1 MKESQY
7 TKIFTNFL
15 AIKYTLSF
23 AFTYLLFTSAF
34 FVIIEIFQLF
44 VFLIPIKIL
53 IIVIANDIRDLITD
67 FSLLGL
73 TTMNMKEL
81 ITIYALIV
89 AISLVM
95 RLIYFN
101 IQKHGGLKLAKI
113 SINKNKKI
121 PGAGKFLPDGT
132 KTLKPES
139 EGEFKIKKLRMC
151 NKRFGITN
159 GFFGNFL
166 LILLF
171 LVGIYFLS
179 VNIFLVLIALV
190 SLNYII
196 AINLKYLK
204 KYIHSDG
211 IWPTLSFLKAY
222 FRFSEIVIFF
232 IVFMVAAMTILSLDK
247 ISIYLTIGAVFA
259 ARRTLNA
266 ATQLFFVLLATPVSL
281 SNEEQVLLEKFS
293 N

>member
-7 TKIFTNFL
+7 NKIFINFT
-15 AIKYTLSF
+15 AVKHTLSF
-23 AFTYLLFTSAF
+23 AFTYLLFTSTF
-34 FVIIEIFQLF
+34 FVVIEILQLF

-53 IIVIANDIRDLITD
+53 IIVIASDIRDLITD

-81 ITIYALIV
+81 ITIYGFIV
-89 AISLVM
+89 VISLVI
-95 RLIYFN
+95 RFIYFN
-101 IQKHGGLKLAKI
+101 IMKYGGIKLAKI
-113 SINKNKKI
+113 SIKKDKKI
-121 PGAGKFLPDGT
+121 PGSGKFLPDGT

-166 LILLF
+166 LILL
-171 LVGIYFLS
+171 LLTGIYFLS
-179 VNIFLVLIALV
+179 VNIFLVLIALLI
-190 SLNYII
+190 LNYII
-196 AINLKYLK
+196 AMNLKSLK

-211 IWPTLSFLKAY
+211 VWPTLSFLKAY
-222 FRFSEIVIFF
+222 FRFSEIIIFF
-232 IVFMVAAMTILSLDK
+232 IVFMVAVMTILSLDK
-247 ISIYLTIGAVFA
+247 IAIYFTIGAVFA

>member
-1 MKESQY
+1 MNVQIKPGFLFPTQFWTAKLNENIEQLHNEAYLIRKNDKEGVRKS
-7 TKIFTNFL
+7 N
-15 AIKYTLSF
+15 SG
-23 AFTYLLFTSAF
+23 
-34 FVIIEIFQLF
+34 FQGYHS
-44 VFLIPIKIL
+44 
-53 IIVIANDIRDLITD
+53 NDIRDLITD

-196 AINLKYLK
+196 VINLNN
-204 KYIHSDG
+204 
-211 IWPTLSFLKAY
+211 SF
-222 FRFSEIVIFF
+222 
-232 IVFMVAAMTILSLDK
+232 
-247 ISIYLTIGAVFA
+247 
-259 ARRTLNA
+259 
-266 ATQLFFVLLATPVSL
+266 
-281 SNEEQVLLEKFS
+281 
-293 N
+293 